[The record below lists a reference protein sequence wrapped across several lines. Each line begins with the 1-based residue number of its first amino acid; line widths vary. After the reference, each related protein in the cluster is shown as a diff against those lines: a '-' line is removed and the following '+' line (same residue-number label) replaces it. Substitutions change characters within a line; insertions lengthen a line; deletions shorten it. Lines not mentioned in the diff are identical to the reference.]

1 MISEKANR
9 PSTFRSALSLLEL
22 IYHATVRSVR
32 KSHGNA
38 LIGLLINISQTLILV
53 GVFYL
58 MFSVLGL
65 RGNAIRGNFLLY
77 ILSGIFMYMTQIKA
91 IRAVMNAEGPASP
104 MMQHAPMNT
113 IVAISAASVSELYI
127 QVLSVAAVLFG
138 YHLIVEPLDVYQ
150 PAATFGM
157 LLLAWWSGVSIGM
170 VFLALKPWAPTA
182 ISMISMIYIR
192 ANMFASGKMFVA
204 NAMPGYLLVYFTW
217 NPLFHIIDQAR
228 GFAFINY
235 NPHFS
240 SVSYPVILS
249 AVLMCIGLMGEFV
262 TRRSASI
269 SWEAKR

>member
-113 IVAISAASVSELYI
+113 IVAISAASVAELYI
-127 QVLSVAAVLFG
+127 QVLSVAVVLFG
-138 YHLIVEPLDVYQ
+138 YHVIVEPLDVYQ

-217 NPLFHIIDQAR
+217 NPLFHIIDQTR

-240 SVSYPVILS
+240 SVSYPITVS
-249 AVLMCIGLMGEFV
+249 AVLLCIGLMGEFV
-262 TRRSASI
+262 TRRAASI